1 MKRILTA
8 AAMGLA
14 MMGSAGAAQDN
25 WPVRPIKLIVPYPP
39 GGPVDNVAR
48 LIAPEV
54 SAKLGQSLVIDN
66 RAGASGTIG
75 TDATVRADPDGYT
88 FGFGVPGA
96 LTGLPHVMKVPY
108 ELKDINYVT
117 LVVRIPQVIM
127 ASTSIP
133 EKTLPALIA
142 TAKANPGKYNF
153 GSAGN
158 VTTPHLGG
166 ELLNQQA
173 GIKLTHI
180 PYKGAAPAVT
190 ALMGNEIQVFPGDAS
205 AAIGFI
211 KAGRVQALAVSSAKR
226 FEGLP
231 DVPTTAELGLPGVV
245 SDSNYGIIAPK
256 GVPPAIIEK
265 FRQAVIAAVNEP
277 DVRKKLID
285 QGALPVTTTPEEY
298 RKLMDQ
304 EFVKWGKVIK
314 DGKLGEA
321 QP

>member
-1 MKRILTA
+1 MKRILTVA
-8 AAMGLA
+8 AIGLA
-14 MMGSAGAAQDN
+14 VMGNAGAAQDN

-153 GSAGN
+153 GSA
-158 VTTPHLGG
+158 
-166 ELLNQQA
+166 
-173 GIKLTHI
+173 
-180 PYKGAAPAVT
+180 
-190 ALMGNEIQVFPGDAS
+190 
-205 AAIGFI
+205 
-211 KAGRVQALAVSSAKR
+211 
-226 FEGLP
+226 
-231 DVPTTAELGLPGVV
+231 
-245 SDSNYGIIAPK
+245 
-256 GVPPAIIEK
+256 
-265 FRQAVIAAVNEP
+265 
-277 DVRKKLID
+277 
-285 QGALPVTTTPEEY
+285 
-298 RKLMDQ
+298 
-304 EFVKWGKVIK
+304 
-314 DGKLGEA
+314 
-321 QP
+321 

>member
-8 AAMGLA
+8 AAIGLA
-14 MMGSAGAAQDN
+14 VMGSAGAAQDN

-75 TDATVRADPDGYT
+75 TDATVRAEPDGYT

-180 PYKGAAPAVT
+180 SYKGAAPAVT

-277 DVRKKLID
+277 EVRKKLID

>member
-1 MKRILTA
+1 MKRILTVA
-8 AAMGLA
+8 AIGLA
-14 MMGSAGAAQDN
+14 VMGNAGAAQDN

-277 DVRKKLID
+277 EVRKKLID

-298 RKLMDQ
+298 RTLMDQ

>member
-256 GVPPAIIEK
+256 GVPPATIEK

-277 DVRKKLID
+277 EVRKKLID

-298 RKLMDQ
+298 RRLMDQ